1 MLIGDIIIA
10 MILGF
15 LFAMVFGAVF
25 RSRELPGIIP
35 LFTLFFL
42 FAWVGG
48 LWLRPVGPPIFGIY
62 WAQGLILVVLVF
74 LLLAATLR
82 RPSRTQ
88 EEAKQNLAAQ
98 GKANAAGV
106 TFWILI
112 AVLLTAVLIGYL
124 L

>member
-74 LLLAATLR
+74 FCCLPPPCGVHRELRR
-82 RPSRTQ
+82 RPSRISQ
-88 EEAKQNLAAQ
+88 PRARQMPL
-98 GKANAAGV
+98 G
-106 TFWILI
+106 
-112 AVLLTAVLIGYL
+112 
-124 L
+124 